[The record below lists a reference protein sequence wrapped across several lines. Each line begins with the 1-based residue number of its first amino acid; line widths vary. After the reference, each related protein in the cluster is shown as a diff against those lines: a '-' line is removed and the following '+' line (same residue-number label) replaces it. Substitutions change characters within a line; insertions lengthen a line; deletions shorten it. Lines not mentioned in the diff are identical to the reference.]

1 MKNAAWCAILCACG
15 ALIAASCQDADN
27 AAASPP
33 PRIEVKGAVA
43 PIDSVTVSAPIEGRV
58 ARINAAEGAP
68 VKAGDVLIV
77 LTNPAVDRDLA
88 YARAQ
93 IASAE
98 LKMRGAA
105 ALPPAISAEGEKSA
119 AAIMKAK
126 EEKVARYR
134 ALLASG
140 DVSKQE
146 VADAETEYAMA
157 RREWLAE
164 RERRTAA
171 APVADPALARAE
183 LDRARAD
190 LVLAEHRQSLL
201 IITAPASGSIARLR
215 VRAGDDVYT
224 RDPLADV
231 ADPSTVR
238 VQAQLAP
245 EVLRFVH
252 AGAAAEVR
260 VLTIP
265 PHRFREPITRVI
277 AAGAEGGPAIVVNVP
292 NPDRMMQPGTPA
304 IITLQ

>member
-1 MKNAAWCAILCACG
+1 LKLRGMAAI
-15 ALIAASCQDADN
+15 
-27 AAASPP
+27 
-33 PRIEVKGAVA
+33 
-43 PIDSVTVSAPIEGRV
+43 
-58 ARINAAEGAP
+58 
-68 VKAGDVLIV
+68 
-77 LTNPAVDRDLA
+77 
-88 YARAQ
+88 
-93 IASAE
+93 
-98 LKMRGAA
+98 
-105 ALPPAISAEGEKSA
+105 PPAISAEGEKSA

-126 EEKVARYR
+126 EEKAARYR

-164 RERRTAA
+164 RERRTAT
-171 APVADPALARAE
+171 APAADPALARAE
-183 LDRARAD
+183 LDLAQAD
-190 LVLAEHRQSLL
+190 LAFAEHRQTLL
-201 IITAPASGSIARLR
+201 TIAAPAAGTLARLR

-231 ADPSTVR
+231 ADASTVR

-245 EVLRFVH
+245 ELVRFVR
-252 AGAAAEVR
+252 AGASADVR

-265 PHRFREPITRVI
+265 PHRFREPIARVI
-277 AAGAEGGPAIVVNVP
+277 AAGAEGGPAIIVNVP

>member
-1 MKNAAWCAILCACG
+1 MRTVWCAILCACG
-15 ALIAASCQDADN
+15 ALMAASCQDSDN
-27 AAASPP
+27 ASASQP
-33 PRIEVKGAVA
+33 PRIEIKGAVA

-58 ARINAAEGAP
+58 AKVNAAEGAA

-98 LKMRGAA
+98 LKLRGTTAI
-105 ALPPAISAEGEKSA
+105 PPAVSAEGEKSA

-126 EEKVARYR
+126 EEKAARYR

-157 RREWLAE
+157 RRDWLAE

-171 APVADPALARAE
+171 APAADPALARAE

-190 LVLAEHRQSLL
+190 LAFAEHRQTLL
-201 IITAPASGSIARLR
+201 TITAPAAGTVARLR

-224 RDPLADV
+224 RDPLAEV

-245 EVLRFVH
+245 ELVRFVR

-265 PHRFREPITRVI
+265 PHRFREPIARVI